1 VSSLKAPR
9 LLKLSLI
16 ATISVI
22 FLVAGMWIVP
32 NFRNWWHESFPPPRI
47 EEVDDWTERSDCI
60 ENLQTRSSAIIR
72 AEILT
77 KEPGSHNVIGDSE
90 RLETLYNEY
99 QVRVLEVFK
108 GQVELNDIMEIYQ
121 YTHRKLHD
129 HFNEMLVSEKRIIF
143 TPLEI
148 GDDLILFLLPG
159 YSGRSIITSQSAYRS
174 RFGVDNWIFDS
185 HDPRNGL
192 ILTADDLLEITALSD
207 LSIRCNE

>member
-1 VSSLKAPR
+1 VSNLKAPG
-9 LLKLSLI
+9 LLKLSFI
-16 ATISVI
+16 VIMSVI
-22 FLVAGMWIVP
+22 FIIAGMWVVSI
-32 NFRNWWHESFPPPRI
+32 FRNFMHRSFPPPMI
-47 EEVDDWTERSDCI
+47 EEVDDWVERSDCI
-60 ENLQTRSSAIIR
+60 ESLQTRSSAIIR

-77 KEPGSHNVIGDSE
+77 KAPGSHNDIGDSE

-129 HFNEMLVSEKRIIF
+129 HFNDMLVSEKRIIF

-185 HDPRNGL
+185 HDPRNSL
-192 ILTADDLLEITALSD
+192 LLTSDDLVEITTEH
-207 LSIRCNE
+207 RNPQN